1 MINIEE
7 LENELKKD
15 DNQMKNL
22 INLISS
28 LFQKEQKILSKK
40 YKFGEVI
47 AVFDFIKSE
56 MEKKG

>member
-1 MINIEE
+1 
-7 LENELKKD
+7 
-15 DNQMKNL
+15 MKNL